1 MTKRLPGMSEEEDE
15 EEPPPI
21 SPLSHLMKPP
31 PDVRKEE

>member
-21 SPLSHLMKPP
+21 SPLSRLMKPP